1 MRHDAITRQLMAIKR
16 AEREGGKLE
25 HALARRGREF
35 ERHER
40 EVVKQLRAAGY
51 LREVERPSV

>member
-16 AEREGGKLE
+16 AEREGEKLE

-40 EVVKQLRAAGY
+40 EVVKAASCC
-51 LREVERPSV
+51 RIPSRS